1 MQHPPYLYFNGE
13 IRPVDAPLFTG
24 TDLGILRGYG
34 VFDFFRVHRGVPLFF
49 DDYLDRFY
57 RSAEILGLTI
67 PTDRSGIAGAI
78 GELLEAN
85 GTTEGRVRLVL
96 TGGPSTDGMSPG
108 KENFLILLHPP
119 LPAPGES
126 EGAKVL
132 TCRHQR
138 EFPEAKTTNYL
149 TVVQGLPR
157 LKAAGAVE
165 LLYHDGARLLE
176 GARANVFLVTPAGHL
191 ATPGTGILRGITR
204 LRALAALREDPTPAG
219 VGAVEE
225 RDVAVS
231 ELSEARELFL
241 TGSGRLVVPITE
253 VDGRRIGDGKVGP
266 VARKVLSLLQADS
279 AAYVES
285 ALGSR
290 RKHQQTR

>member
-1 MQHPPYLYFNGE
+1 MSDVQTPAYLYFNGE

-24 TDLGILRGYG
+24 ADLGVLRGYG
-34 VFDFFRVHRGVPLFF
+34 IFDFFRVHRGVPLYF

-67 PTDRSGIAGAI
+67 PTDRPGIARAI
-78 GELLEAN
+78 GRLLEVN

-96 TGGPSTDGMSPG
+96 TGGASADGMSPG
-108 KENFLILLHPP
+108 AENFLILLHPP
-119 LPAPGES
+119 LPTPGEM

-149 TVVQGLPR
+149 TAVQGIPR
-157 LKAAGAVE
+157 LRAAGAVE
-165 LLYHDGARLLE
+165 FLYHDGTRLLE
-176 GARANVFLVTPAGHL
+176 GARANVFLVTPDGRL

-204 LRALAALREDPTPAG
+204 LRTLALLP
-219 VGAVEE
+219 VEE

-231 ELSEARELFL
+231 ELAEAKELFL

-253 VDGRRIGDGKVGP
+253 IDGGRVGDGKVGP

-279 AAYVES
+279 VAYVEA
-285 ALGSR
+285 ALGS
-290 RKHQQTR
+290 